1 MWARLGRGPC
11 LESQERLTRRVRK
24 DETDRSD
31 AGVTTWTLGEPGLL
45 SKEKKKGI
53 RTEGCASTLR
63 QGKTVG
69 TSSVEMPD
77 KQWE

>member
-45 SKEKKKGI
+45 SKEKKKESEQ
-53 RTEGCASTLR
+53 RDAPALCDR
-63 QGKTVG
+63 GKPLVL
-69 TSSVEMPD
+69 V
-77 KQWE
+77 Q